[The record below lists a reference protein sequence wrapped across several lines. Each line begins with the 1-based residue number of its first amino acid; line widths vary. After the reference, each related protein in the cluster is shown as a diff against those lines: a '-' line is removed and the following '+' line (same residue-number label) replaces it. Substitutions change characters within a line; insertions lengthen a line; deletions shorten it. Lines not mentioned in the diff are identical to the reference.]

1 MAVLKK
7 IVIVLVL
14 LVVALAGIG
23 LLLPRRARAERS
35 AVIDAPRA
43 TVFALVDGFGNFN
56 KWSPWFE
63 KDPGAKYTYEGPRSG
78 VGAKMTWSGDPEK
91 SGSGS
96 QEIVESRPWELV
108 RTSLDFGPEGK
119 ARAQFTLT
127 PEAGSTRVLWGFDT
141 DLGMNPVNRYIGL
154 MIGRMVGADY
164 EKGLAGLKKLA
175 EGLPKAD
182 FAGLEVETVEVAPET
197 VAYVAASSPQ
207 DEKAIGAA
215 IGSAYAQVGRF
226 MAARRLKQSA
236 PPITIT
242 TRWADSVYEFEAAIP
257 VDRAPER
264 EVAAA
269 SPVQIKQTY
278 AGRALRAIHR
288 GPYGGMP
295 ATYEK
300 LVAYAAAYA
309 HEAAGPAWD
318 QYVSDPGSTPAA
330 ELVTHLYMPI
340 R

>member
-7 IVIVLVL
+7 LVL
-14 LVVALAGIG
+14 ALALLAAALAGIG
-23 LLLPRRARAERS
+23 LLLPRRAHVERS

-43 TVFALVDGFGNFN
+43 TVFALVDGFAQFN
-56 KWSPWFE
+56 TWSPWFE
-63 KDPGAKYTYEGPRSG
+63 KDPDARYAYEGPRSG
-78 VGAKMTWSGDPEK
+78 AGAKMTWSGDPAK

-108 RTSLDFGPEGK
+108 RTSLDFGMQGK
-119 ARAQFTLT
+119 ATAQFTLT
-127 PEAGSTRVLWGFDT
+127 PEGTSTRVTWGFAT
-141 DLGMNPVNRYIGL
+141 DLGMNPVNRYLGL

-182 FAGLEVETVEVAPET
+182 FSDLEVETVEAAPVT
-197 VAYVAASSPQ
+197 VAWVSASSAR

-226 MAARRLKQSA
+226 MAARGLKQSA

-242 TRWADSVYEFEAAIP
+242 TKWTDSVYEFEAAIP
-257 VDRAPER
+257 VDRSPER
-264 EVAAA
+264 EVPAA

-288 GPYGGMP
+288 GAYGGLP
-295 ATYEK
+295 ATYDK
-300 LVAYAAAYA
+300 LAAYAAAYA
-309 HEAAGPAWD
+309 HEAAGPTWD
-318 QYVSDPGSTPAA
+318 QYLTDPGNTPEAG
-330 ELVTHLYMPI
+330 LVTHIYMPI